1 MNKILLFILIS
12 FFLVNCSLNKNSR
25 LWNEK
30 EKDLNEN
37 KNLTKIFVE
46 EKKESSELNPLI
58 KLDLSKNQQNNKT
71 VDNLNNFGSLKYN
84 GSLNKIANFKFAKF
98 NNFSQFDFEPL
109 ILKDGLIFFDKKG
122 NILRFNDNQKIVWKK
137 NYYSKTEKKLNPKLL
152 FSMKDKNLIVADNI
166 AKIFS
171 VNSTSGDLI
180 WSKKSD
186 YPFNS
191 QIKIYKDR
199 FFVVDYK
206 NILRCF
212 YLKDGSE
219 CWNVQTED
227 SFTISNSKYSLII
240 VSDLVIFN
248 NSVGDITA
256 VDILSGLIKWQL
268 PTQKSSIINETYN
281 FNYSRL
287 VSDGNSIYFSNNKNQ
302 FFSIDLNTGTSNW
315 INEVSSILTPV
326 LIGNYIFTV
335 SEDGYLFT
343 IQKKQGNIIRIND
356 LYKNYDLKKR
366 KKLKPIGFLVGQNNL
381 YLTNSDG
388 SLIVVKLIS
397 GNILK
402 IEKVSRDLISK
413 PYIYNGEL
421 FIVKNGSIVKYD

>member
-122 NILRFNDNQKIVWKK
+122 NILRFNDNQKIIWKK

-152 FSMKDKNLIVADNI
+152 FSMKGKNLIVADNI
-166 AKIFS
+166 AKIFL
-171 VNSTSGDLI
+171 VNSISGDLI

-240 VSDLVIFN
+240 VNDLVIFN

-256 VDILSGLIKWQL
+256 VNILSGLIKWQL
-268 PTQKSSIINETYN
+268 PTQKNSIINETYN

-302 FFSIDLNTGTSNW
+302 FFSVDLNTGTTNW
-315 INEVSSILTPV
+315 ISEVSSILTPV
-326 LIGNYIFTV
+326 IIGNYIFTV

-343 IQKKQGNIIRIND
+343 FQKKQGNIIRIND

-388 SLIVVKLIS
+388 ALIVVKLIS

-402 IEKVSRDLISK
+402 IEKVSRGLISK

>member
-122 NILRFNDNQKIVWKK
+122 NILRFNDNQKIIWKK

-166 AKIFS
+166 AKIFL
-171 VNSTSGDLI
+171 VNSISGDLI

-240 VSDLVIFN
+240 VNDLVIFN

-256 VDILSGLIKWQL
+256 VNILSGLIKWQL
-268 PTQKSSIINETYN
+268 PTQKNSIINETYN

-302 FFSIDLNTGTSNW
+302 FFSVDLNTGTTNW
-315 INEVSSILTPV
+315 ISEVSSILTPV
-326 LIGNYIFTV
+326 IIGNYIFTV

-343 IQKKQGNIIRIND
+343 FQKKQGNIIRIND

-388 SLIVVKLIS
+388 ALIVVKLIS

-402 IEKVSRDLISK
+402 IEKVSRGLISK

>member
-122 NILRFNDNQKIVWKK
+122 NILRFNNNQKIVWKK

-302 FFSIDLNTGTSNW
+302 FFSVDLNTGTSNW

-326 LIGNYIFTV
+326 IIDNYIFTV

>member
-1 MNKILLFILIS
+1 MKKILLFISIT

-58 KLDLSKNQQNNKT
+58 KLDLSKNQQNNKI

-122 NILRFNDNQKIVWKK
+122 NILRFNDNQKIIWKK

-152 FSMKDKNLIVADNI
+152 FSMKGKNLIVADNI
-166 AKIFS
+166 AKIFLI
-171 VNSTSGDLI
+171 NSISGDLI

-199 FFVVDYK
+199 FFIVDYK

-240 VSDLVIFN
+240 INDLVIFN

-302 FFSIDLNTGTSNW
+302 FFSVDLNTGTTNW
-315 INEVSSILTPV
+315 ISEVSSILTPV
-326 LIGNYIFTV
+326 IIGNYIFTV

-343 IQKKQGNIIRIND
+343 FQKKQGNIIRIND

-388 SLIVVKLIS
+388 ALIVVKLIS

-402 IEKVSRDLISK
+402 IEKVSRDFISK
-413 PYIYNGEL
+413 PYIYNGKL

>member
-122 NILRFNDNQKIVWKK
+122 NILRFNDNQKIIWKK
-137 NYYSKTEKKLNPKLL
+137 NYYSKAEKKLNPKLL

-166 AKIFS
+166 AKIFLI
-171 VNSTSGDLI
+171 NSISGDLI
-180 WSKKSD
+180 WSKKND

-240 VSDLVIFN
+240 VNDLVIFN

-256 VDILSGLIKWQL
+256 VNILSGLIKWQL

-302 FFSIDLNTGTSNW
+302 FFSVDLNTGTSNW

-326 LIGNYIFTV
+326 IIDNYIFTV

>member
-84 GSLNKIANFKFAKF
+84 GSLNKIANFKFTKF

-122 NILRFNDNQKIVWKK
+122 NILRFNDNQKIIWKK

-152 FSMKDKNLIVADNI
+152 FSMKGKNLIVADNI
-166 AKIFS
+166 AKIFL
-171 VNSTSGDLI
+171 VNSISGDLI

-240 VSDLVIFN
+240 VNDLVIFN

-256 VDILSGLIKWQL
+256 VNILSGLIKWQL
-268 PTQKSSIINETYN
+268 PTQKNSIINETYN

-302 FFSIDLNTGTSNW
+302 FFSVDLNTGTTNW

-326 LIGNYIFTV
+326 IIGNYIFTV

-343 IQKKQGNIIRIND
+343 FQKKQGNIIRIND

-388 SLIVVKLIS
+388 VLIVVKLIS

-402 IEKVSRDLISK
+402 IEKVSRGLISK

>member
-166 AKIFS
+166 AKIFLI
-171 VNSTSGDLI
+171 NSISGDLI

-240 VSDLVIFN
+240 VNDLVIFN

-256 VDILSGLIKWQL
+256 VNILSGLIKWQL

-302 FFSIDLNTGTSNW
+302 FFSVDLNTGTSNW

-326 LIGNYIFTV
+326 IIDNYIFTV

>member
-166 AKIFS
+166 AKIFLI
-171 VNSTSGDLI
+171 NSISGDLI

-240 VSDLVIFN
+240 VNDLVIFN

-256 VDILSGLIKWQL
+256 VNILSGLIKWQL

-302 FFSIDLNTGTSNW
+302 FFSVDLNTGTSNW

>member
-109 ILKDGLIFFDKKG
+109 ILEDGLIFFDKKG
-122 NILRFNDNQKIVWKK
+122 NILRFNDNQKIIWKK
-137 NYYSKTEKKLNPKLL
+137 NYYSKAEKKLNPKLL

-166 AKIFS
+166 AKIFLI
-171 VNSTSGDLI
+171 NSISGDLI
-180 WSKKSD
+180 WSKKND

-240 VSDLVIFN
+240 VNDLVIFN

-256 VDILSGLIKWQL
+256 VNILSGLIKWQL

-302 FFSIDLNTGTSNW
+302 FFSVDLNTGTSNW

-326 LIGNYIFTV
+326 IIDNYIFTV

>member
-30 EKDLNEN
+30 EKVLNQN
-37 KNLTKIFVE
+37 KNLTKIFDE
-46 EKKESSELNPLI
+46 EKKKINELNASL
-58 KLDLSKNQQNNKT
+58 KLDLSKIKQNNKI
-71 VDNLNNFGSLKYN
+71 VDNLNNFGSLKYK

-98 NNFSQFDFEPL
+98 DNFNQFGFEPL
-109 ILKDGLIFFDKKG
+109 ILEDGLIFFDKKG
-122 NILRFNDNQKIVWKK
+122 NILRFNDNQKIIWKK
-137 NYYSKTEKKLNPKLL
+137 NYYSKTEKKLNPKLS
-152 FSMKDKNLIVADNI
+152 FSIKDKNLIVADNI
-166 AKIFS
+166 AKIFLI
-171 VNSTSGDLI
+171 NSISGDLI

-191 QIKIYKDR
+191 EIKIYKDR
-199 FFVVDYK
+199 FFVIDYK

-240 VSDLVIFN
+240 INNLVIFN
-248 NSVGDITA
+248 NSIGDITA
-256 VDILSGLIKWQL
+256 VDLLSGMIKWQL

-287 VSDGNSIYFSNNKNQ
+287 VSDGSSIYFSNNKNR
-302 FFSIDLNTGTSNW
+302 FFSIDLSTGTTNW
-315 INEVSSILTPV
+315 TNEVNSILTPA
-326 LIGNYIFTV
+326 IISDYIFTV
-335 SEDGYLFT
+335 SKDGYLFT

-388 SLIVVKLIS
+388 TLIVVKLTS

-402 IEKVSRDLISK
+402 IEKVSRGLISK
-413 PYIYNGEL
+413 PYIHNGDL
-421 FIVKNGSIVKYD
+421 FIVKNGSITQYD

>member
-84 GSLNKIANFKFAKF
+84 GSLNKIANFNFAKF
-98 NNFSQFDFEPL
+98 DNFNQFGFEPF
-109 ILKDGLIFFDKKG
+109 ILDDGLIFFDKKG
-122 NILRFNDNQKIVWKK
+122 NILRFNDNQKIIWKK

-166 AKIFS
+166 AKIFL
-171 VNSTSGDLI
+171 VNSISGDLI

-240 VSDLVIFN
+240 VNDLVIFN

-256 VDILSGLIKWQL
+256 VNILSGLIKWQL

-302 FFSIDLNTGTSNW
+302 FFSVDLNTGTTNW
-315 INEVSSILTPV
+315 ISEVSSILTPV
-326 LIGNYIFTV
+326 IIGNYIFTV

-343 IQKKQGNIIRIND
+343 FQKKQGNIIRIND

-388 SLIVVKLIS
+388 ALIVVKLIS

-402 IEKVSRDLISK
+402 IEKVSRGLISK

>member
-1 MNKILLFILIS
+1 MNKILLFILVS

-46 EKKESSELNPLI
+46 EKKEFSELNPLL
-58 KLDLSKNQQNNKT
+58 KLDLFKNQQNNKT

-84 GSLNKIANFKFAKF
+84 GSLNKVANFKFAKF
-98 NNFSQFDFEPL
+98 NNFSQFNFEPL
-109 ILKDGLIFFDKKG
+109 ILEDGLIFFDKKG
-122 NILRFNDNQKIVWKK
+122 NILRFNNNQKIIWKK
-137 NYYSKTEKKLNPKLL
+137 NYYSKTEKKLNPILS
-152 FSMKDKNLIVADNI
+152 FSMKDKNLVVVDNI

-171 VNSTSGDLI
+171 INSVSGDLI

-240 VSDLVIFN
+240 VNDIVIFN
-248 NSVGDITA
+248 NSIGDITA

-281 FNYSRL
+281 FNYSHL
-287 VSDGNSIYFSNNKNQ
+287 VSDGSSVYFSNNKNQ
-302 FFSIDLNTGTSNW
+302 FFSVDLSTGTANW
-315 INEVSSILTPV
+315 INEVNSILTP
-326 LIGNYIFTV
+326 IIIDNYIFTV
-335 SEDGYLFT
+335 SEDGYFFT

-356 LYKNYDLKKR
+356 LYKNYNLKQR
-366 KKLKPIGFLVGQNNL
+366 KKLKPIGFSVGQNNL

-388 SLIVVKLIS
+388 TLIVVKLTS

-402 IEKVSRDLISK
+402 IEKVSRGLISK
-413 PYIYNGEL
+413 PYIYNEEL
-421 FIVKNGSIVKYD
+421 FIVKNGSIVQYD

>member
-1 MNKILLFILIS
+1 
-12 FFLVNCSLNKNSR
+12 
-25 LWNEK
+25 
-30 EKDLNEN
+30 
-37 KNLTKIFVE
+37 
-46 EKKESSELNPLI
+46 
-58 KLDLSKNQQNNKT
+58 
-71 VDNLNNFGSLKYN
+71 
-84 GSLNKIANFKFAKF
+84 
-98 NNFSQFDFEPL
+98 
-109 ILKDGLIFFDKKG
+109 
-122 NILRFNDNQKIVWKK
+122 
-137 NYYSKTEKKLNPKLL
+137 
-152 FSMKDKNLIVADNI
+152 MKDKNLIVADNI

-302 FFSIDLNTGTSNW
+302 FFSVDLNTGTSNW

-326 LIGNYIFTV
+326 IIDNYIFTV

>member
-58 KLDLSKNQQNNKT
+58 KLDLSKNQQNNKI

-122 NILRFNDNQKIVWKK
+122 NILRFNDNQKIIWKK

-152 FSMKDKNLIVADNI
+152 FSMKGKNLIVADNI
-166 AKIFS
+166 AKIFL
-171 VNSTSGDLI
+171 VNSISGDLI

-240 VSDLVIFN
+240 VNDLVIFN

-256 VDILSGLIKWQL
+256 VNILSGLIKWQL
-268 PTQKSSIINETYN
+268 PTQKNSIINETYN

-302 FFSIDLNTGTSNW
+302 FFSVDLNTGTTNW
-315 INEVSSILTPV
+315 ISEVSSILTPV
-326 LIGNYIFTV
+326 IIGNYIFTV

-343 IQKKQGNIIRIND
+343 FQKKQGNIIRIND

-388 SLIVVKLIS
+388 ALIVVKLIS

-402 IEKVSRDLISK
+402 IEKVSRGLISK

>member
-302 FFSIDLNTGTSNW
+302 FFSVDLNTGTSNW

-326 LIGNYIFTV
+326 IIDNYIFTV

>member
-166 AKIFS
+166 AKIFLI
-171 VNSTSGDLI
+171 NSISGDLI

-191 QIKIYKDR
+191 QIKIYKDK

-240 VSDLVIFN
+240 VNDLVIFN

-256 VDILSGLIKWQL
+256 VNILSGLIKWQL

-302 FFSIDLNTGTSNW
+302 FFSVDLNTGTTNW

-326 LIGNYIFTV
+326 IIGNYIFTV

>member
-1 MNKILLFILIS
+1 
-12 FFLVNCSLNKNSR
+12 
-25 LWNEK
+25 
-30 EKDLNEN
+30 
-37 KNLTKIFVE
+37 
-46 EKKESSELNPLI
+46 
-58 KLDLSKNQQNNKT
+58 
-71 VDNLNNFGSLKYN
+71 
-84 GSLNKIANFKFAKF
+84 
-98 NNFSQFDFEPL
+98 
-109 ILKDGLIFFDKKG
+109 
-122 NILRFNDNQKIVWKK
+122 
-137 NYYSKTEKKLNPKLL
+137 
-152 FSMKDKNLIVADNI
+152 MKDKNLIVADNI
-166 AKIFS
+166 AKIFLI
-171 VNSTSGDLI
+171 NSISGDLI

-240 VSDLVIFN
+240 VNDLVIFN

-256 VDILSGLIKWQL
+256 VNILSGLIKWQL

-302 FFSIDLNTGTSNW
+302 FFSVDLNTGTTNW
-315 INEVSSILTPV
+315 ISEVSSILTPV
-326 LIGNYIFTV
+326 IIGNYIFTV

-343 IQKKQGNIIRIND
+343 FQKKQGNIIRIND

-388 SLIVVKLIS
+388 ALIVVKLIS

-402 IEKVSRDLISK
+402 IEKVSRGLISK

>member
-122 NILRFNDNQKIVWKK
+122 NILRFNDNQKIIWKK
-137 NYYSKTEKKLNPKLL
+137 NYYSKAEKKLNPKLL

-240 VSDLVIFN
+240 VNDLVIFN

-256 VDILSGLIKWQL
+256 VNILSGLIKWQL

-302 FFSIDLNTGTSNW
+302 FFSVDLNTGTSNW

-343 IQKKQGNIIRIND
+343 FQKKQGNIIRIND

-388 SLIVVKLIS
+388 ALIVVKLIS

>member
-152 FSMKDKNLIVADNI
+152 FSMKGKNLIVADNI
-166 AKIFS
+166 AKIFL
-171 VNSTSGDLI
+171 VNSISGDLI

-256 VDILSGLIKWQL
+256 VNILSGLIKWQL

-302 FFSIDLNTGTSNW
+302 FFSVDLNTGTTNW
-315 INEVSSILTPV
+315 ISEVSSILTPV
-326 LIGNYIFTV
+326 IIGNYIFTV

-343 IQKKQGNIIRIND
+343 FQKKQGNIIRIND

-388 SLIVVKLIS
+388 ALIVVKLIS

>member
-1 MNKILLFILIS
+1 VNKILLFILIS
-12 FFLVNCSLNKNSR
+12 FFLVNCSFNKNSR

-30 EKDLNEN
+30 EKVLNED

-46 EKKESSELNPLI
+46 EKKKINELNPLL

-84 GSLNKIANFKFAKF
+84 GYLNKVANFKFAKF
-98 NNFSQFDFEPL
+98 NNFSQFNFEPL

-122 NILRFNDNQKIVWKK
+122 NILRFNDNQKIIWKK
-137 NYYSKTEKKLNPKLL
+137 NYYSKTEKKLNPKLS
-152 FSMKDKNLIVADNI
+152 FSIKGKNLIVVDNI

-171 VNSTSGDLI
+171 INSISGDLI
-180 WSKKSD
+180 WSKKND

-240 VSDLVIFN
+240 INNLVIFN
-248 NSVGDITA
+248 NSIGDITA

-281 FNYSRL
+281 FNYSAL

-302 FFSIDLNTGTSNW
+302 FFSVDLSTGTTNW
-315 INEVSSILTPV
+315 INEVSSILTP
-326 LIGNYIFTV
+326 IIIDNYIFTV

-343 IQKKQGNIIRIND
+343 IQKKQGNIIRINN
-356 LYKNYDLKKR
+356 LYKNFNLKKR
-366 KKLKPIGFLVGQNNL
+366 KQLKPTGFLIGQNNL

-388 SLIVVKLIS
+388 TLIVVKLIS

-402 IEKVSRDLISK
+402 IEKVSRGLISK
-413 PYIYNGEL
+413 PYIYNGDL
-421 FIVKNGSIVKYD
+421 FIVKNGSIAQYD

>member
-1 MNKILLFILIS
+1 VNKILLFILIS

-166 AKIFS
+166 AKIFLI
-171 VNSTSGDLI
+171 NSISGDLI

-240 VSDLVIFN
+240 VNDLVIFN

-256 VDILSGLIKWQL
+256 VNILSGLIKWQL

-302 FFSIDLNTGTSNW
+302 FFSVDLNTGTTNW

-326 LIGNYIFTV
+326 IIDNYIFTV

>member
-166 AKIFS
+166 AKIFLI
-171 VNSTSGDLI
+171 NSISGDLI

-240 VSDLVIFN
+240 LNDLVIFN

-256 VDILSGLIKWQL
+256 VNILSGLIKWQL

-302 FFSIDLNTGTSNW
+302 FFSVDLNTGTSNW

-326 LIGNYIFTV
+326 IIDNYIFTV

>member
-1 MNKILLFILIS
+1 VNKILLFILIS

-122 NILRFNDNQKIVWKK
+122 NILRFNDNQKIIWKK

-152 FSMKDKNLIVADNI
+152 FSMKGKNLIVADNI
-166 AKIFS
+166 AKIFL
-171 VNSTSGDLI
+171 VNSISGDLI

-240 VSDLVIFN
+240 VNDLVIFN

-256 VDILSGLIKWQL
+256 VNILSGLIKWQL
-268 PTQKSSIINETYN
+268 PTQKNSIINETYN

-302 FFSIDLNTGTSNW
+302 FFSVDLNTGTTNW
-315 INEVSSILTPV
+315 ISEVSSILTPV
-326 LIGNYIFTV
+326 IIGNYIFTV

-343 IQKKQGNIIRIND
+343 FQKKQGNIIRIND

-388 SLIVVKLIS
+388 ALIVVKLIS

-402 IEKVSRDLISK
+402 IEKVSRGLISK

>member
-122 NILRFNDNQKIVWKK
+122 NILRFNDNQKIIWKK

-152 FSMKDKNLIVADNI
+152 FSMKGKNLIVADNI
-166 AKIFS
+166 AKIFL
-171 VNSTSGDLI
+171 VNSISGDLI

-240 VSDLVIFN
+240 VNDLVIFN

-256 VDILSGLIKWQL
+256 VNILSGLIKWQL

-302 FFSIDLNTGTSNW
+302 FFSVDLNTGTTNW

-326 LIGNYIFTV
+326 IIGNYIFTV

-343 IQKKQGNIIRIND
+343 FQKKQGNIIRIND

-388 SLIVVKLIS
+388 ALIVVKLIS

-402 IEKVSRDLISK
+402 IEKVSRGLISK

>member
-30 EKDLNEN
+30 EKVLNEN

-46 EKKESSELNPLI
+46 EKKKINELNTLL
-58 KLDLSKNQQNNKT
+58 KLDLQKNQQNNKT
-71 VDNLNNFGSLKYN
+71 FDNLNNFGSLKYN
-84 GSLNKIANFKFAKF
+84 GFLNKIANFKFTKF
-98 NNFSQFDFEPL
+98 DNFSQFGFEPL
-109 ILKDGLIFFDKKG
+109 ILEDGLIFFDKKG
-122 NILRFNDNQKIVWKK
+122 NILKFNNNQKIIWKK

-152 FSMKDKNLIVADNI
+152 FSIKNKNLIVADNVARVFLI
-166 AKIFS
+166 NS
-171 VNSTSGDLI
+171 VSGDLI

-191 QIKIYKDR
+191 QIQIYKDR
-199 FFVVDYK
+199 FFVIDYK

-219 CWNVQTED
+219 CWNVQTEE
-227 SFTISNSKYSLII
+227 SFTISNSKYSII
-240 VSDLVIFN
+240 ILNNLVIFN
-248 NSVGDITA
+248 NSIGDITA
-256 VDILSGLIKWQL
+256 VDLLSGIIKWQL

-281 FNYSRL
+281 FNHSRL
-287 VSDGNSIYFSNNKNQ
+287 VSDGSSIYFSNNKNQ
-302 FFSIDLNTGTSNW
+302 FFSIDLSTGTTNW
-315 INEVSSILTPV
+315 INKVSSILTPA
-326 LIGNYIFTV
+326 IISDYIFTV

-343 IQKKQGNIIRIND
+343 IQKKKGNIIKIND

-366 KKLKPIGFLVGQNNL
+366 KKLKPIGFSVGQNNL

-388 SLIVVKLIS
+388 TLIVVELTS

-402 IEKVSRDLISK
+402 IEKISRGLISK
-413 PYIYNGEL
+413 PYIYNEKL
-421 FIVKNGSIVKYD
+421 FIVKNGSIAQYD

>member
-240 VSDLVIFN
+240 VNDLVIFN

-256 VDILSGLIKWQL
+256 VNILSGLIKWQL

-302 FFSIDLNTGTSNW
+302 FFSVDLNTGTSNW

-326 LIGNYIFTV
+326 IIGNYIFTV

>member
-98 NNFSQFDFEPL
+98 NNFSQFNFEPL

-122 NILRFNDNQKIVWKK
+122 NILRFNDNQKIIWKK

-152 FSMKDKNLIVADNI
+152 FSMKGKNLIVADNI
-166 AKIFS
+166 AKIFL
-171 VNSTSGDLI
+171 VNSISGDLI

-240 VSDLVIFN
+240 VNDLVIFN

-256 VDILSGLIKWQL
+256 VNILSGLIKWQL
-268 PTQKSSIINETYN
+268 PTQKNSIINETYN

-302 FFSIDLNTGTSNW
+302 FFSVDLNTGTTNW
-315 INEVSSILTPV
+315 ISEVSSILTPV
-326 LIGNYIFTV
+326 IIGNYIFTV

-343 IQKKQGNIIRIND
+343 FQKKQGNIIRIND

-388 SLIVVKLIS
+388 VLIVVKLIS

-402 IEKVSRDLISK
+402 IEKVSRGLISK

>member
-84 GSLNKIANFKFAKF
+84 GSLNKIANFKFTKF

-122 NILRFNDNQKIVWKK
+122 NILRFNNNQKIIWKK

-152 FSMKDKNLIVADNI
+152 FSMKGKNLIVADNI
-166 AKIFS
+166 AKIFL
-171 VNSTSGDLI
+171 VNSISGDLI

-240 VSDLVIFN
+240 VNDLVIFN

-256 VDILSGLIKWQL
+256 VNILSGLIKWQL
-268 PTQKSSIINETYN
+268 PTQKNSIINETYN

-302 FFSIDLNTGTSNW
+302 FFSVDLNTGTTNW

-326 LIGNYIFTV
+326 IIGNYIFTV

-343 IQKKQGNIIRIND
+343 FQKKQGNIIRIND

-388 SLIVVKLIS
+388 VLIVVKLIS

-402 IEKVSRDLISK
+402 IEKVSRGLISK